1 MQQKR
6 TPKAPIQIIDWSLAK
21 EEREHIGEKIVFPA
35 NGAGS
40 TGYLHTKK
48 KKVHD
53 LQAALSMGLSRQE
66 YCPLLLQEILPS
78 QGSNPCL
85 LRLLTLAARLFTT
98 EPPGKPISF
107 TYL

>member
-48 KKVHD
+48 KKKFMNLD
-53 LQAALSMGLSRQE
+53 
-66 YCPLLLQEILPS
+66 
-78 QGSNPCL
+78 
-85 LRLLTLAARLFTT
+85 RLHTLHKIYLKIDHRTKVKMQ
-98 EPPGKPISF
+98 KPA
-107 TYL
+107 TPR